1 MVQLY
6 VEGICCQP
14 VSFKE
19 ANMKYCEMVMG
30 LKLVG
35 LKMTT
40 VWICNNPIIQTSSY
54 HMFNP

>member
-1 MVQLY
+1 MLKGY
-6 VEGICCQP
+6 VVNQ
-14 VSFKE
+14 FLLRRH
-19 ANMKYCEMVMG
+19 MKYYEMVMG